1 MHLTNFSR
9 GITGP
14 GEIRITAP
22 SPMIQMPIGTHVQ
35 AARAGKVVHVEERYM
50 DSTRKAGE
58 ENVIVIRH
66 DDGPYA
72 RYYQSEATF

>member
-1 MHLTNFSR
+1 
-9 GITGP
+9 
-14 GEIRITAP
+14 
-22 SPMIQMPIGTHVQ
+22 MIQMPIGTHVQ